1 MRFEEK
7 KEALMGFEERESV
20 CVCVVSV
27 VYVCEKEVLKP
38 DGVLK
43 RERERE
49 RERVCVICCCVLK
62 RERERER
69 DELLRP

>member
-1 MRFEEK
+1 MEEK

-20 CVCVVSV
+20 CVCVVTV

-38 DGVLK
+38 EGVLK

-49 RERVCVICCCVLK
+49 SDLLLCS

-69 DELLRP
+69 EMNC

>member
-1 MRFEEK
+1 M
-7 KEALMGFEERESV
+7 
-20 CVCVVSV
+20 CVVTI

-38 DGVLK
+38 EGVLK

-49 RERVCVICCCVLK
+49 RER
-62 RERERER
+62 

>member
-1 MRFEEK
+1 MEEK

-20 CVCVVSV
+20 CVCVVTV

-38 DGVLK
+38 EGVLK

-49 RERVCVICCCVLK
+49 RERVCV
-62 RERERER
+62 
-69 DELLRP
+69 

>member
-1 MRFEEK
+1 MRMEEK

-20 CVCVVSV
+20 CVCVVTV

-38 DGVLK
+38 EGVLK

-49 RERVCVICCCVLK
+49 RESVCDLVLCTK
-62 RERERER
+62 ERERERER
-69 DELLRP
+69 